1 MLGFT
6 VNDGEKSR
14 LQSEVSRLKNK
25 LSEGETRSNVLQSR
39 LKELQADLSTTRK
52 KLETTQ
58 NNNKDLRQQV
68 LRSWISLKQEGS
80 IFTYCFQLD
89 SFVTAIVLH
98 WCYIIGGLLMK
109 CLLTRFS
116 RIIIMGM
123 FTPIIWSYPLINM

>member
-1 MLGFT
+1 MQNIAWNYEYYSVTLIFIRYDNGLFGFT

-58 NNNKDLRQQV
+58 SNNKDLRQQV
-68 LRSWISLKQEGS
+68 LSSSMYLSQG
-80 IFTYCFQLD
+80 D
-89 SFVTAIVLH
+89 
-98 WCYIIGGLLMK
+98 
-109 CLLTRFS
+109 
-116 RIIIMGM
+116 
-123 FTPIIWSYPLINM
+123 